1 MSIILQKF
9 LRLFV
14 LTATICFFT
23 RQELYAQNE
32 NIESEYPEPQ
42 HHLGADVCFTMNDVF
57 IGGIFHYADPFGEGY
72 SLVASIII
80 RPYGKKELI
89 RQSPNVYLYLREER
103 FSILLGIDRQWY
115 LEPHTSLFINALGG
129 VTVPRYRGSDYGKS
143 IGIFPVITVGLQ
155 FSILPTKYF
164 ASDIFVF
171 RVGGQYLNLSA
182 DKFRIYSAIL
192 MAL

>member
-115 LEPHTSLFINALGG
+115 LEPHTSLFINAL
-129 VTVPRYRGSDYGKS
+129 RYRGSDYGKS